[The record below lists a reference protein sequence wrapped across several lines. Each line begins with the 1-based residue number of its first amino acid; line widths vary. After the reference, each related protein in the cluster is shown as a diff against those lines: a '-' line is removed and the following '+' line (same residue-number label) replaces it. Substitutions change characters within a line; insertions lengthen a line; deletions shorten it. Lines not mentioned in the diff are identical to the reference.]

1 MSEHHMTP
9 EVLNQ
14 RTKNFALRIIHLVE
28 SLPRSLSARV
38 IGNQLL
44 CSGTSVGAN
53 YRSACRSRSRSE
65 FIAKIGVV
73 LEEADESLYWLE
85 LLIEAKLVPE
95 SKLEAL
101 IKEANELIAIMA
113 ASRKT
118 AMVRKN
124 AERVKP

>member
-1 MSEHHMTP
+1 MGENQMTP

-44 CSGTSVGAN
+44 RSGTSVGAN